1 MKKFMFIGA
10 AALAMFTATGFTAP
24 VGYPAESMYLT
35 TTSKVD
41 AEYTTCK
48 FNCKDFSGLELSGI
62 VEVNLVKSDSYKVE
76 ITLPNVLQEYLQV
89 YVNHGILK
97 IGWNKNIPA
106 KLQKEL
112 GNWTCKA
119 EIAMPKL
126 RKLEMSGATS
136 LKCDDTFDLGRE
148 EISLDLSGAS
158 KIKSLNVNA
167 EKLDAEISG
176 ACSYKLTGN
185 FNEAELDLSGAA
197 SGSFKINADKAEV
210 DVSGAAKTN
219 MDGNFGKIEVDAS
232 GACILNLNGKV
243 GKLEVDASGASNVKA
258 MDAEIEDAL
267 LETSGTANCS
277 VNVTNSLMI
286 EDATGASHINYKA
299 PKNLGVMTKS
309 IGRMASVNRVN

>member
-10 AALAMFTATGFTAP
+10 AALAMFAATGFTAP
-24 VGYPAESMYLT
+24 AGYQAESMYLT
-35 TTSKVD
+35 TTSKLD
-41 AEYTTCK
+41 AEYTNCK

-89 YVNHGILK
+89 WVNNGVLK
-97 IGWNKNIPA
+97 IGWNKNIPS

>member
-10 AALAMFTATGFTAP
+10 AALAMFAATGFTAP
-24 VGYPAESMYLT
+24 AGYQAESMYLT
-35 TTSKVD
+35 TTSKLD
-41 AEYTTCK
+41 AEYTNCK

-76 ITLPNVLQEYLQV
+76 ITLPNVLKEYLQV
-89 YVNHGILK
+89 WVHNGVLK
-97 IGWNKNIPA
+97 IGWNKNIPS

-136 LKCDDTFDLGRE
+136 LKCDDAFDLGRE

>member
-10 AALAMFTATGFTAP
+10 AALAMFAATGFTAP
-24 VGYPAESMYLT
+24 AGYQAESMYLT
-35 TTSKVD
+35 TTSKLD
-41 AEYTTCK
+41 AEYTNCK

-76 ITLPNVLQEYLQV
+76 IILPNVLKEYLQV
-89 YVNHGILK
+89 WVNNGVLK
-97 IGWNKNIPA
+97 IGWNKNIPS

>member
-24 VGYPAESMYLT
+24 AGYQAESMYLT

-89 YVNHGILK
+89 YVNNGVLK

>member
-41 AEYTTCK
+41 AEYTNCK

-89 YVNHGILK
+89 WVNNGVLK
-97 IGWNKNIPA
+97 IGWNKNIPS

>member
-10 AALAMFTATGFTAP
+10 AALAMFAATGFTAP
-24 VGYPAESMYLT
+24 AGYQAESMYLT
-35 TTSKVD
+35 TTSKLD
-41 AEYTTCK
+41 AEYTNCK

-76 ITLPNVLQEYLQV
+76 IILPNVLKEYLQV
-89 YVNHGILK
+89 WVNNGVLK
-97 IGWNKNIPA
+97 IGWNKNIPS

-126 RKLEMSGATS
+126 RKLEMSGASS

>member
-10 AALAMFTATGFTAP
+10 AALAMFAATGFTAP
-24 VGYPAESMYLT
+24 AGYQAESMYLT
-35 TTSKVD
+35 TTSKLD
-41 AEYTTCK
+41 AEYTNCK

-76 ITLPNVLQEYLQV
+76 IILPNVLKEYLQV
-89 YVNHGILK
+89 WVNNGVLK
-97 IGWNKNIPA
+97 IGWNKNIPS

-309 IGRMASVNRVN
+309 IGRMASVNRVS